1 MFLNLMKDSTQNNLY
16 EALLEKVIYTTSAP
30 MFSEDSVFRVL
41 VVDDSKLQLKIVSAH
56 LKKWGLDP
64 TQCLSAKEALNLCQ
78 TQEFDM
84 VISDWMMPDM
94 NGLEFCKAF
103 KALDRETFGY
113 FILLTSKSAKE
124 EIAEGLAHGADDFLS
139 KPVNPEELFARMQAG
154 QRILEMEQVLQDKNK
169 RISEALS
176 KLQALHE
183 EIRKDLVEAERL
195 QHSLIPENHVKLEY
209 GDVSILFKS
218 CGHVGGDLVGFFR
231 FARDRLGMYSID
243 VSGHGISSALVT
255 ARLAGYLSRNNK
267 AQNIAFERNH
277 NGEFIHRSPAQIAEA
292 LNNQLLADMETEH
305 YFTLAFADI
314 NLTTGHTQ
322 FVQAGHPYP
331 AIIRKDGTTELVGTG
346 GPPIGLVAGVQYR
359 TETLKLKHGDRL
371 MLYSDGITECQNAN
385 DVLYEEDRM
394 RAALS
399 NHMGNTGLEYLNDLL
414 WDVSQFAD
422 GIPFYDDISAI
433 LFEFSGDKT

>member
-1 MFLNLMKDSTQNNLY
+1 LKSSEQVSPPPL
-16 EALLEKVIYTTSAP
+16 VSA
-30 MFSEDSVFRVL
+30 ENVFRVL

-56 LKKWGLDP
+56 LKKWGLAP
-64 TQCLSAKEALNLCQ
+64 IQCLSAQEALVCCQ

-103 KALDRETFGY
+103 KALERETFGY

-124 EIAEGLAHGADDFLS
+124 EIAKGLAHGADDFLS

-154 QRILEMEQVLQDKNK
+154 QRILEMEQALQDKNK
-169 RISEALS
+169 RITETLS
-176 KLQALHE
+176 KLQVLHE
-183 EIRKDLVEAERL
+183 VIQKDLVEAERL
-195 QHSLIPENHVKLEY
+195 QHSLIPENHMKLEN
-209 GDVSILFKS
+209 GDVSILFKP

-267 AQNIAFERNH
+267 AQNIAFERDH
-277 NGEFIHRSPAQIAEA
+277 KGEFTHRAPAQIAEA

-331 AIIRKDGTTELVGTG
+331 VIVRKDGTTELVGTG
-346 GPPIGLVAGVQYR
+346 GPPIGLIAGAQYN
-359 TETLKLKHGDRL
+359 TETLELRHGDRL
-371 MLYSDGITECQNAN
+371 LLYSDGITECQNAN
-385 DVLYEEDRM
+385 DALYDEEPM
-394 RAALS
+394 CAALT
-399 NHMGNTGLEYLNDLL
+399 NHIGNTGLEYMHDIL

-422 GIPFYDDISAI
+422 GTPFCDDISAI
-433 LFEFSGDKT
+433 LFEFSGNKT

>member
-1 MFLNLMKDSTQNNLY
+1 MY
-16 EALLEKVIYTTSAP
+16 EALLELSQRAVPPPTLTATNK
-30 MFSEDSVFRVL
+30 FRVL

-64 TQCLSAKEALNLCQ
+64 VQCLSAQEALKYCKS
-78 TQEFDM
+78 QEFDM
-84 VISDWMMPDM
+84 VISDWMMPEM

-103 KALDRETFGY
+103 KALERETFGY

-139 KPVNPEELFARMQAG
+139 KPVNSEELFARMQAG
-154 QRILEMEQVLQDKNK
+154 QRILEMEQALQQKNK
-169 RISEALS
+169 RITETLS

-183 EIRKDLVEAERL
+183 VIQKDLVEAERL
-195 QHSLIPENHVKLEY
+195 QLSLIPENHVKFDS

-231 FARDRLGMYSID
+231 FAKDRLGMYSID

-267 AQNIAFERNH
+267 AQNIAFERDH
-277 NGEFIHRSPAQIAEA
+277 NGEFTHRAPAQIAEA

-314 NLTTGHTQ
+314 NLTTGYTE

-331 AIIRKDGTTELVGTG
+331 VIVRKDGTTELVGTG
-346 GPPIGLVAGVQYR
+346 GPPIGLVAGVPYQ
-359 TETLKLKHGDRL
+359 TETLQLNHGDRL
-371 MLYSDGITECQNAN
+371 LLYSDGITECQNAK
-385 DVLYEEDRM
+385 DELYDEDRLQS
-394 RAALS
+394 ALS
-399 NHMGNTGLEYLNDLL
+399 DHMGNSGLEYLNDLM

-422 GIPFYDDISAI
+422 GTPFYDDISAI
-433 LFEFSGDKT
+433 LFEFSGDKGK